1 MKRFICIL
9 AERLY
14 HKTEPI
20 MQERVRAFSFTSKEE
35 LGEKLT
41 RIYGNTWK
49 ESIWDVDDKGNIIKA
64 SGTGELEFDNGFDLA
79 YDFYTIDEAPNNDDS
94 CFISIVSNNYAAG
107 GKFVIDTKDTAY
119 DITELINNVKFRK
132 KDIKWKN

>member
-1 MKRFICIL
+1 MKRLICIL

-35 LGEKLT
+35 LGEKFT

-49 ESIWDVDDKGNIIKA
+49 ESIWDVDYKGNIIKA
-64 SGTGELEFDNGFDLA
+64 AGTGELEFDNGFDLA
-79 YDFYTIDEAPNNDDS
+79 YDFYTIDEAPSDDDS
-94 CFISIVSNNYAAG
+94 CFISIVSNNHAAG
-107 GKFVIDTKDTAY
+107 GKFVIDTKDAAY